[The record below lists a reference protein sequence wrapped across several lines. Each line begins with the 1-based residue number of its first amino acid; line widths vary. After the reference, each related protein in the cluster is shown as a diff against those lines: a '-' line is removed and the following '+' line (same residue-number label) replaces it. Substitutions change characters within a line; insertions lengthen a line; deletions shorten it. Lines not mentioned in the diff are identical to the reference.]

1 MPQSTLYW
9 IIAAIIVVLLI
20 LIILSVIASRR
31 RREAEA
37 EAAETRLERRG
48 VTADTAG
55 EQAAAPAAP
64 TRLSRLDEVVAEK
77 DARPAAA
84 VKPAGGMAAFDT
96 AAADR
101 ETDESVAGV
110 AGGAGVTVDQHDAP
124 STEAAAET
132 HRRDAAV
139 PATRGTLR
147 PAAAAPSTA
156 RETDTV
162 GLGAAGVAGGSGV
175 TLDEQTPA
183 ADVPATP
190 ASPSPVTETPAP
202 AAPAA
207 EAPQHRSHL
216 TPAPEHVHGTVPAAE
231 VATEHTPTKE
241 FATDAIPVPQG
252 EHLETHTVATTAHGS
267 VTVVATESYQAQQNG
282 ADGAERSAAGSL
294 RIDGT
299 PGVPGRVAEADREPA
314 RTDDHG
320 ADVAQPAAVEPAAER
335 PSLEAAAERPSLEA
349 TPATR
354 RAEAPETH
362 AGTTPATPLG
372 GAPELDPTAASSG
385 RAEDATPATRREA
398 RAAQSAAA
406 AGTAATAGTA
416 GTAAPTSSTPTTV
429 APDTSTSS
437 APTNEEPA
445 EDDTE
450 GAALPDLR
458 ADRDE
463 TRGSDAEGESKLA
476 QAGAVAA
483 SAFET
488 VRDKVAIPLRDNVA
502 VPAKDKA
509 VKVVKDKLAQAQER
523 RWGKR

>member
-48 VTADTAG
+48 TTADTADAPG
-55 EQAAAPAAP
+55 EQAAAAAP
-64 TRLSRLDEVVAEK
+64 TRLSRLDEVAAEK
-77 DARPAAA
+77 DARPAPA
-84 VKPAGGMAAFDT
+84 VRPAGGLAAFDT

-101 ETDESVAGV
+101 ETDESGAGV

-124 STEAAAET
+124 SADAAAQT
-132 HRRDAAV
+132 HRRDAAA

-147 PAAAAPSTA
+147 PAPAAPSTA
-156 RETDTV
+156 READTV

-207 EAPQHRSHL
+207 AAPDHRSHL
-216 TPAPEHVHGTVPAAE
+216 TPAPEHVPGTVPADQ
-231 VATEHTPTKE
+231 VAAEHTPTKE
-241 FATDAIPVPQG
+241 FATDAIPAPQG

-267 VTVVATESYQAQQNG
+267 VTVVATESDQSEQNG
-282 ADGAERSAAGSL
+282 ADGTERSAAGSL

-335 PSLEAAAERPSLEA
+335 PPLEAAP
-349 TPATR
+349 PTR

-406 AGTAATAGTA
+406 AGTA

-437 APTNEEPA
+437 APTDEEPA

-463 TRGSDAEGESKLA
+463 TRASDAEGESKLA
-476 QAGAVAA
+476 QVGAVAA

-488 VRDKVAIPLRDNVA
+488 VRDKVAVPLRDNVA
-502 VPAKDKA
+502 VPAKDTV
-509 VKVVKDKLAQAQER
+509 VKVVKDKLSQAQER

>member
-64 TRLSRLDEVVAEK
+64 TRLSRLDEVAAEK
-77 DARPAAA
+77 DVRPAPA
-84 VKPAGGMAAFDT
+84 VKPAGGLAAFDT

-110 AGGAGVTVDQHDAP
+110 AGGAGVTVDQQDAP
-124 STEAAAET
+124 STEATAET
-132 HRRDAAV
+132 HRRDAAA

-156 RETDTV
+156 READTV

-190 ASPSPVTETPAP
+190 ASPSPVTETTAP

-216 TPAPEHVHGTVPAAE
+216 TPAPEHVHGTVPADE
-231 VATEHTPTKE
+231 VAAEHTPTKE

-267 VTVVATESYQAQQNG
+267 VTVVATESDQAQQNG

-299 PGVPGRVAEADREPA
+299 PGVPGRVAEAGREPA
-314 RTDDHG
+314 RTEDHR
-320 ADVAQPAAVEPAAER
+320 ADAAQPAAVEP
-335 PSLEAAAERPSLEA
+335 AAERPSLEA

-406 AGTAATAGTA
+406 AGTA

-437 APTNEEPA
+437 APTDEEPA

-488 VRDKVAIPLRDNVA
+488 VRDKVAVPLRDNVA

-509 VKVVKDKLAQAQER
+509 VKVIKDKLAQAQER

>member
-37 EAAETRLERRG
+37 AETRLERRG
-48 VTADTAG
+48 ITADTAG

-64 TRLSRLDEVVAEK
+64 TRLSRLDEVAAEE

-84 VKPAGGMAAFDT
+84 VKPAGGLAAFDT
-96 AAADR
+96 AAAGR

-110 AGGAGVTVDQHDAP
+110 AGGAGVTVDQQGAP
-124 STEAAAET
+124 STEATAET
-132 HRRDAAV
+132 SRPTAA
-139 PATRGTLR
+139 PTTRGTLR

-156 RETDTV
+156 READTV

-190 ASPSPVTETPAP
+190 ASPSPVTETTAP
-202 AAPAA
+202 AAPAT

-216 TPAPEHVHGTVPAAE
+216 TPAPEHVHGTVPADE
-231 VATEHTPTKE
+231 VAAEHTPTKD
-241 FATDAIPVPQG
+241 FATDAIPVAQG

-267 VTVVATESYQAQQNG
+267 VTVVAAESDQAQQND

-299 PGVPGRVAEADREPA
+299 PGVPGRVGEAGREPA
-314 RTDDHG
+314 RTEDHR
-320 ADVAQPAAVEPAAER
+320 ADAAQPAAVEPAAER
-335 PSLEAAAERPSLEA
+335 PSLEAA
-349 TPATR
+349 PAPR

-372 GAPELDPTAASSG
+372 GAPELDPTAAESG

-406 AGTAATAGTA
+406 AGTA

-437 APTNEEPA
+437 APTDEEPA

-463 TRGSDAEGESKLA
+463 TRGSDAEGESTLA

-488 VRDKVAIPLRDNVA
+488 VRDKVAVPLRDNVA

-509 VKVVKDKLAQAQER
+509 VKVIKDKLAQAQER

>member
-48 VTADTAG
+48 IAADTAG

-64 TRLSRLDEVVAEK
+64 TRLSRLDEVAAEK
-77 DARPAAA
+77 DARPAPA
-84 VKPAGGMAAFDT
+84 VRPAGGLAAFDT

-110 AGGAGVTVDQHDAP
+110 AGGAGVTVDQQDAP
-124 STEAAAET
+124 STEAAAQT
-132 HRRDAAV
+132 HRRDAAA

-147 PAAAAPSTA
+147 PAPAAPSTA
-156 RETDTV
+156 READTV

-190 ASPSPVTETPAP
+190 ASPSPVAETPAP

-207 EAPQHRSHL
+207 AAPDHRSHL
-216 TPAPEHVHGTVPAAE
+216 TPAPEHVPGTVPADQ
-231 VATEHTPTKE
+231 VAAEHTPTKE

-267 VTVVATESYQAQQNG
+267 VTVVATESDQAQQTG

-314 RTDDHG
+314 RTEDHR
-320 ADVAQPAAVEPAAER
+320 ADAAQPAAVEPAAER
-335 PSLEAAAERPSLEA
+335 PSLEAA
-349 TPATR
+349 PATR

-406 AGTAATAGTA
+406 AGTA

-437 APTNEEPA
+437 APTDEEPA

-463 TRGSDAEGESKLA
+463 TRASDAEGESKLA

-509 VKVVKDKLAQAQER
+509 VKVIKDKLSQAQER

>member
-55 EQAAAPAAP
+55 EQAAAAAAAPAAP
-64 TRLSRLDEVVAEK
+64 TRLSRLDEVAAEK

-84 VKPAGGMAAFDT
+84 VKPAGGPAASDT

-124 STEAAAET
+124 SADAAAQT
-132 HRRDAAV
+132 HRRDAAA

-147 PAAAAPSTA
+147 PAPAAPSTA
-156 RETDTV
+156 READTV

-216 TPAPEHVHGTVPAAE
+216 TPAPEHVHGTVPADE
-231 VATEHTPTKE
+231 VAAEHTPTKE
-241 FATDAIPVPQG
+241 LATEAIPVPQG

-267 VTVVATESYQAQQNG
+267 VTVVATESDQAQQNG

-299 PGVPGRVAEADREPA
+299 PGVPGRVAEADRGPA

-335 PSLEAAAERPSLEA
+335 PPLEAA
-349 TPATR
+349 PATR

-372 GAPELDPTAASSG
+372 GTPELDPTAASSG

-406 AGTAATAGTA
+406 AGTA

-437 APTNEEPA
+437 APTDEEPA

-463 TRGSDAEGESKLA
+463 TRASDAEGESKLA
-476 QAGAVAA
+476 QVGAVAA

-488 VRDKVAIPLRDNVA
+488 VRDKVAVPLRDNVA
-502 VPAKDKA
+502 VPAKDTV
-509 VKVVKDKLAQAQER
+509 VKVVKDKLSQAQER

>member
-64 TRLSRLDEVVAEK
+64 TRLSRLDEVAAEK
-77 DARPAAA
+77 DARPAPA
-84 VKPAGGMAAFDT
+84 VRPAGGLAAFDT

-101 ETDESVAGV
+101 ETDESGAGV
-110 AGGAGVTVDQHDAP
+110 AGGAGVTVDQQDAP
-124 STEAAAET
+124 STEATAET
-132 HRRDAAV
+132 HRRDAAA
-139 PATRGTLR
+139 PTTRGTLR

-156 RETDTV
+156 READTV

-190 ASPSPVTETPAP
+190 ASPSPVTETTAP
-202 AAPAA
+202 AAPAT

-216 TPAPEHVHGTVPAAE
+216 TPAPEHVHGTVPADE
-231 VATEHTPTKE
+231 VAAEHTPTKD
-241 FATDAIPVPQG
+241 FATDAIPVAQG

-267 VTVVATESYQAQQNG
+267 VTVVAAESDQAQQNG
-282 ADGAERSAAGSL
+282 ADGAERSAAGAERPAAGSS

-314 RTDDHG
+314 RTEDHR
-320 ADVAQPAAVEPAAER
+320 ADAAQPAAVEPAAER
-335 PSLEAAAERPSLEA
+335 RSLEAA
-349 TPATR
+349 PATR

-406 AGTAATAGTA
+406 AGTA

-437 APTNEEPA
+437 APTDEEPA

-463 TRGSDAEGESKLA
+463 TRASDAEGESKLA

-488 VRDKVAIPLRDNVA
+488 VRDKVAVPLRDNVA
-502 VPAKDKA
+502 VPAKDTV
-509 VKVVKDKLAQAQER
+509 VKVVKDKLSQAQER

>member
-156 RETDTV
+156 READTV

-267 VTVVATESYQAQQNG
+267 VTVVATESDQAQQNG

-335 PSLEAAAERPSLEA
+335 PPLEAA
-349 TPATR
+349 PATR

-406 AGTAATAGTA
+406 AGTAA
-416 GTAAPTSSTPTTV
+416 PTSSTPTTV

-437 APTNEEPA
+437 APTDEEPA

-463 TRGSDAEGESKLA
+463 TRGSEAEGESKLA

-509 VKVVKDKLAQAQER
+509 VKVIKDKLAQAQER

>member
-48 VTADTAG
+48 VSADTAG
-55 EQAAAPAAP
+55 EQAAAAAAAPAAP
-64 TRLSRLDEVVAEK
+64 TRLSRLDEVAAEK

-84 VKPAGGMAAFDT
+84 VKPAGGPAASDT

-124 STEAAAET
+124 SADAAAQT
-132 HRRDAAV
+132 HRRDAAA

-147 PAAAAPSTA
+147 PAPAAPSTA
-156 RETDTV
+156 READTV

-216 TPAPEHVHGTVPAAE
+216 TPAPEHVHGTVPADE
-231 VATEHTPTKE
+231 VAAEHTPTKE
-241 FATDAIPVPQG
+241 LATEAIPVPQG

-267 VTVVATESYQAQQNG
+267 VTVVATESDQAQQNG

-299 PGVPGRVAEADREPA
+299 PGVPGRVAEADRGPA

-335 PSLEAAAERPSLEA
+335 PPLEAA
-349 TPATR
+349 PATR

-372 GAPELDPTAASSG
+372 GTPELDPTAASSG

-406 AGTAATAGTA
+406 AGTAA
-416 GTAAPTSSTPTTV
+416 PTSSTPTTV

-437 APTNEEPA
+437 APTDEEPA

-463 TRGSDAEGESKLA
+463 TRASDAEGESKLA
-476 QAGAVAA
+476 QVGAVAA

-488 VRDKVAIPLRDNVA
+488 VRDKVAVPLRDNVA
-502 VPAKDKA
+502 VPAKDTV
-509 VKVVKDKLAQAQER
+509 VKVVKDKLSQAQER

>member
-20 LIILSVIASRR
+20 LIIVSVIASRR

-48 VTADTAG
+48 VSADTAG

-64 TRLSRLDEVVAEK
+64 TRLSRLDEVAAEK
-77 DARPAAA
+77 DARPAPA
-84 VKPAGGMAAFDT
+84 VRPAGGLAAFDT

-101 ETDESVAGV
+101 ETDESGAGV
-110 AGGAGVTVDQHDAP
+110 AGGAGVTVDQQDAP
-124 STEAAAET
+124 STEATAQT
-132 HRRDAAV
+132 HRRDAAA

-147 PAAAAPSTA
+147 PAPAVPSTV
-156 RETDTV
+156 READTV

-183 ADVPATP
+183 ADV
-190 ASPSPVTETPAP
+190 P

-267 VTVVATESYQAQQNG
+267 VTVVATESDQAQQTG
-282 ADGAERSAAGSL
+282 VDGTERSAAGSL

-335 PSLEAAAERPSLEA
+335 PPLEAA
-349 TPATR
+349 PATR

-406 AGTAATAGTA
+406 AGTA

-437 APTNEEPA
+437 APTDEEPA

-488 VRDKVAIPLRDNVA
+488 VRDKVAVPLRDNVA
-502 VPAKDKA
+502 VPAKDKV
-509 VKVVKDKLAQAQER
+509 VKVVKDKLSQAQER

>member
-48 VTADTAG
+48 VTADTAD

-64 TRLSRLDEVVAEK
+64 TRLSRLDEVAAEE

-84 VKPAGGMAAFDT
+84 EKPAGAPAASET
-96 AAADR
+96 AAAGR

-110 AGGAGVTVDQHDAP
+110 AGGAGVSVDQQDAP
-124 STEAAAET
+124 RTHATAET
-132 HRRDAAV
+132 SRPTAA
-139 PATRGTLR
+139 PTTRGTLR

-156 RETDTV
+156 READTV

-190 ASPSPVTETPAP
+190 ASPSPETASTAPGAPAP
-202 AAPAA
+202 AAS
-207 EAPQHRSHL
+207 QQRSHL
-216 TPAPEHVHGTVPAAE
+216 TPAPEHVHGTVPADE
-231 VATEHTPTKE
+231 VAAEHTPTKE
-241 FATDAIPVPQG
+241 FATDAVPVPQG

-267 VTVVATESYQAQQNG
+267 VTVVAAESDQTQQND

-299 PGVPGRVAEADREPA
+299 PGVPGRVVEAGREST
-314 RTDDHG
+314 RTEDHR
-320 ADVAQPAAVEPAAER
+320 ADAAQPAAVEPAAER
-335 PSLEAAAERPSLEA
+335 PSLEAA
-349 TPATR
+349 PATR

-372 GAPELDPTAASSG
+372 GAPELDPTAAPSG

-406 AGTAATAGTA
+406 AGAAGTAGTA

-437 APTNEEPA
+437 APTDEEPA

-463 TRGSDAEGESKLA
+463 TRGSNAEGESKLA

-488 VRDKVAIPLRDNVA
+488 VRDKVAVPLRDNVA
-502 VPAKDKA
+502 VPAKDKV

>member
-31 RREAEA
+31 RREA

-124 STEAAAET
+124 SADATAQT
-132 HRRDAAV
+132 HRRDAAA

-147 PAAAAPSTA
+147 PAPAAPSTA
-156 RETDTV
+156 READTV

-216 TPAPEHVHGTVPAAE
+216 TPVPEHVHGTVPAAE

-267 VTVVATESYQAQQNG
+267 VTVVATESDQAQQNG

-335 PSLEAAAERPSLEA
+335 PSLEAA
-349 TPATR
+349 PATR

-406 AGTAATAGTA
+406 AGTG
-416 GTAAPTSSTPTTV
+416 APTSSTPTTV

-437 APTNEEPA
+437 APTDEEPA

-463 TRGSDAEGESKLA
+463 TRASDAEGESKLA

-488 VRDKVAIPLRDNVA
+488 VRDKVAVPLRDNVA
-502 VPAKDKA
+502 VPAKDKV
-509 VKVVKDKLAQAQER
+509 VKVVKDKLSQAQER

>member
-48 VTADTAG
+48 VSADTAG

-64 TRLSRLDEVVAEK
+64 TRLSRLDEVAAEK
-77 DARPAAA
+77 DARPAPA
-84 VKPAGGMAAFDT
+84 VRPAGGLAAFDT

-110 AGGAGVTVDQHDAP
+110 AGGAGVTVDQQGAPRTDA
-124 STEAAAET
+124 TAET
-132 HRRDAAV
+132 SRPTAA
-139 PATRGTLR
+139 PTTRGTLR

-156 RETDTV
+156 READTV

-202 AAPAA
+202 AAPVA
-207 EAPQHRSHL
+207 EAPQQRSHL
-216 TPAPEHVHGTVPAAE
+216 TPAPEHVHGTVPADE
-231 VATEHTPTKE
+231 VAAEHTPTKE
-241 FATDAIPVPQG
+241 FATDGIPVPQG

-267 VTVVATESYQAQQNG
+267 VTVVATESDQAQQTG
-282 ADGAERSAAGSL
+282 VDGTERSAAGSL

-335 PSLEAAAERPSLEA
+335 PPLEAA
-349 TPATR
+349 PATR

-406 AGTAATAGTA
+406 AGTA

-437 APTNEEPA
+437 APTDEEPA

-463 TRGSDAEGESKLA
+463 TRASDAEGESKLA

-488 VRDKVAIPLRDNVA
+488 VRDKVAVPLRDNVA
-502 VPAKDKA
+502 VPAKDKV
-509 VKVVKDKLAQAQER
+509 VKVVKDKLSQAQER

>member
-31 RREAEA
+31 RREA

-64 TRLSRLDEVVAEK
+64 TRLSRLDEVAAEE

-84 VKPAGGMAAFDT
+84 VKPAGGLAAFDT

-110 AGGAGVTVDQHDAP
+110 AGGAGVTVDQQGAL
-124 STEAAAET
+124 STEATAET
-132 HRRDAAV
+132 HRRDAAA
-139 PATRGTLR
+139 PTTRGTLR

-156 RETDTV
+156 READTV

-190 ASPSPVTETPAP
+190 ASPSPVTETTAP
-202 AAPAA
+202 AAPAT

-216 TPAPEHVHGTVPAAE
+216 TPAPEHVHGTVPADE
-231 VATEHTPTKE
+231 VAAEHTPTKD
-241 FATDAIPVPQG
+241 FATDAIPVAQG

-267 VTVVATESYQAQQNG
+267 VTVVAAESDQAQQND

-299 PGVPGRVAEADREPA
+299 PGVPGRVGEAGREPA
-314 RTDDHG
+314 RTEDHR
-320 ADVAQPAAVEPAAER
+320 ADAAQPAAVEPAAER
-335 PSLEAAAERPSLEA
+335 PSLEAA
-349 TPATR
+349 PAPR

-372 GAPELDPTAASSG
+372 GAPELDPTAAESG

-406 AGTAATAGTA
+406 AGAAGTAGTA

-437 APTNEEPA
+437 APTDEEPA

-488 VRDKVAIPLRDNVA
+488 VRDKVAVPLRDNVA
-502 VPAKDKA
+502 VPAKDKV

>member
-37 EAAETRLERRG
+37 AETRLERRG
-48 VTADTAG
+48 ITADTAG

-64 TRLSRLDEVVAEK
+64 TRLSRLDEVAAEE

-84 VKPAGGMAAFDT
+84 VKPAGGLAAFDT

-110 AGGAGVTVDQHDAP
+110 AGGAGVTVDQQGAP
-124 STEAAAET
+124 STEATAET
-132 HRRDAAV
+132 HRRDAAA
-139 PATRGTLR
+139 PTTRGTLR

-156 RETDTV
+156 READTV

-190 ASPSPVTETPAP
+190 ASPSPVTETTAP
-202 AAPAA
+202 AAPAT

-216 TPAPEHVHGTVPAAE
+216 TPAPEHVHGTVPADE
-231 VATEHTPTKE
+231 VAAEHTPTKD
-241 FATDAIPVPQG
+241 FATDAIPVAQG

-267 VTVVATESYQAQQNG
+267 VTVVAAESDQAQQND

-299 PGVPGRVAEADREPA
+299 PGVPGRVGEAGRESA
-314 RTDDHG
+314 RTEDHR
-320 ADVAQPAAVEPAAER
+320 ADAAQPAAVEPAAER
-335 PSLEAAAERPSLEA
+335 PSLEAA
-349 TPATR
+349 PAPR

-372 GAPELDPTAASSG
+372 GAPELDPTAAESG

-406 AGTAATAGTA
+406 AGTA

-437 APTNEEPA
+437 APTDEEPA

-488 VRDKVAIPLRDNVA
+488 VRDKVAVPLRDNVA

-509 VKVVKDKLAQAQER
+509 VKVIKDKLAQAQER

>member
-48 VTADTAG
+48 VSADTAG

-64 TRLSRLDEVVAEK
+64 TRLSRLDEVAAEK

-84 VKPAGGMAAFDT
+84 VKPAGGPAASDT

-124 STEAAAET
+124 SADAAAQT
-132 HRRDAAV
+132 HRRDAAA

-147 PAAAAPSTA
+147 PAPAAPSTA
-156 RETDTV
+156 READTV

-216 TPAPEHVHGTVPAAE
+216 TPAPEHVHGTVPADE
-231 VATEHTPTKE
+231 VAAEHTPTKE

-267 VTVVATESYQAQQNG
+267 VTVVATESDQAQQTG
-282 ADGAERSAAGSL
+282 VDGTERSAAGSL

-335 PSLEAAAERPSLEA
+335 PPLEAA
-349 TPATR
+349 PATR

-372 GAPELDPTAASSG
+372 GTPELDPTAASSG

-406 AGTAATAGTA
+406 AGTA

-437 APTNEEPA
+437 APTDEEPA

-463 TRGSDAEGESKLA
+463 TRASDAEGESKLA

-488 VRDKVAIPLRDNVA
+488 VRDKVAVPLRDNVA
-502 VPAKDKA
+502 VPAKDKV
-509 VKVVKDKLAQAQER
+509 VKVVKDKLSQAQER

>member
-37 EAAETRLERRG
+37 EAAETRFERRG
-48 VTADTAG
+48 TTADTADTAG

-64 TRLSRLDEVVAEK
+64 TRLSRLDEVAAER

-84 VKPAGGMAAFDT
+84 VKPAGGPAASET
-96 AAADR
+96 AAAGR

-124 STEAAAET
+124 SADAAAQT
-132 HRRDAAV
+132 HRRDAAA

-147 PAAAAPSTA
+147 PAPAAPSTA
-156 RETDTV
+156 READTV

-216 TPAPEHVHGTVPAAE
+216 TPAPEHVHGTVPADE
-231 VATEHTPTKE
+231 VAAEHTPTKE
-241 FATDAIPVPQG
+241 LATEAIPVPQG

-267 VTVVATESYQAQQNG
+267 VTVVATESDQAQQNG

-299 PGVPGRVAEADREPA
+299 PGVPGRVAEADRGPA

-335 PSLEAAAERPSLEA
+335 PPLEAA
-349 TPATR
+349 PATR

-372 GAPELDPTAASSG
+372 GTPELDPTAASSG

-406 AGTAATAGTA
+406 AGTA

-437 APTNEEPA
+437 APTDEEPA

-463 TRGSDAEGESKLA
+463 TRASDAEGESKLA
-476 QAGAVAA
+476 QVGAVAA

-488 VRDKVAIPLRDNVA
+488 VRDKVAVPLRDNVA
-502 VPAKDKA
+502 VPAKDTV
-509 VKVVKDKLAQAQER
+509 VKVVKDKLSQAQER

>member
-241 FATDAIPVPQG
+241 FATDAIPAPQG

-267 VTVVATESYQAQQNG
+267 VTVVATESDQSEQNG
-282 ADGAERSAAGSL
+282 ADGTERSAAGSL
-294 RIDGT
+294 RVDGT
-299 PGVPGRVAEADREPA
+299 PGVPGRVAEADRESA
-314 RTDDHG
+314 RTDDHR
-320 ADVAQPAAVEPAAER
+320 ADAAQPAAVESAAER
-335 PSLEAAAERPSLEA
+335 PSLEAA
-349 TPATR
+349 PATR
-354 RAEAPETH
+354 RAETPETH

-372 GAPELDPTAASSG
+372 GTPELDPTAASSG

-406 AGTAATAGTA
+406 AGTAGTA
-416 GTAAPTSSTPTTV
+416 ETTAPTSSTPSTV

-437 APTNEEPA
+437 APTDEEPA

>member
-1 MPQSTLYW
+1 MAQSTVYW

-20 LIILSVIASRR
+20 LIILSVVASRR
-31 RREAEA
+31 RREAET
-37 EAAETRLERRG
+37 EVAETLLERRG
-48 VTADTAG
+48 ITADAPG
-55 EQAAAPAAP
+55 EQAAAAAAQ

-77 DARPAAA
+77 DARPAPTE
-84 VKPAGGMAAFDT
+84 KPAGGLAAFDA
-96 AAADR
+96 AAADH
-101 ETDESVAGV
+101 EADEADESVPGV
-110 AGGAGVTVDQHDAP
+110 AGGAGVTVDQQ
-124 STEAAAET
+124 EARSAEATAET
-132 HRRDAAV
+132 HRRDPAA
-139 PATRGTLR
+139 PAARGTLR
-147 PAAAAPSTA
+147 PAAAATSTPRA
-156 RETDTV
+156 ADTV

-190 ASPSPVTETPAP
+190 ASPSPVTETTAP
-202 AAPAA
+202 AAPAT

-216 TPAPEHVHGTVPAAE
+216 TPAPEHVHGTVPADE
-231 VATEHTPTKE
+231 VAAEHTPTKE

-267 VTVVATESYQAQQNG
+267 VTVVATESDQAEQTG
-282 ADGAERSAAGSL
+282 ADGAERSADGADRSAAGAL

-314 RTDDHG
+314 RTEDHR
-320 ADVAQPAAVEPAAER
+320 AAAAQPAAVEPAAER
-335 PSLEAAAERPSLEA
+335 LALEPA
-349 TPATR
+349 ATR

-406 AGTAATAGTA
+406 AGAAGTA
-416 GTAAPTSSTPTTV
+416 GTAAPTSQAPTPA

-437 APTNEEPA
+437 APTDAEPA

-523 RWGKR
+523 RWGRR

>member
-48 VTADTAG
+48 VSADTAG
-55 EQAAAPAAP
+55 EQAAAAAAAPAAP
-64 TRLSRLDEVVAEK
+64 TRLSRLDEVAAEK

-84 VKPAGGMAAFDT
+84 VKPAGGPAASDT

-110 AGGAGVTVDQHDAP
+110 AGGAGVTVDQQDAP
-124 STEAAAET
+124 STEATAET
-132 HRRDAAV
+132 PRRDAAA
-139 PATRGTLR
+139 PATRRTLR

-156 RETDTV
+156 READTV

-190 ASPSPVTETPAP
+190 ASPSPVAETPAP

-207 EAPQHRSHL
+207 AAPDHRSHL
-216 TPAPEHVHGTVPAAE
+216 TPAPEHVPGTVPADQ
-231 VATEHTPTKE
+231 VAAEHTPTKE
-241 FATDAIPVPQG
+241 FATEAIPVPQG

-267 VTVVATESYQAQQNG
+267 VTVVATESDQAQQNG
-282 ADGAERSAAGSL
+282 ADGAERSAAGAL

-299 PGVPGRVAEADREPA
+299 PGVPGRVAEADRGPA

-335 PSLEAAAERPSLEA
+335 PPLEAA
-349 TPATR
+349 PATR

-406 AGTAATAGTA
+406 AGTA

-437 APTNEEPA
+437 APTDEEPA

-458 ADRDE
+458 ADRDQ

-488 VRDKVAIPLRDNVA
+488 VRDKVAVPLRDNVA

-509 VKVVKDKLAQAQER
+509 VKVIKDKLAQAQER

>member
-20 LIILSVIASRR
+20 LIIVSVIASRR

-48 VTADTAG
+48 IAADTAG

-84 VKPAGGMAAFDT
+84 VKPAGGLAAFDT

-124 STEAAAET
+124 SADAAAQT
-132 HRRDAAV
+132 HRRDAAA

-147 PAAAAPSTA
+147 PAATTPSTA
-156 RETDTV
+156 READTV

-216 TPAPEHVHGTVPAAE
+216 TPAPEHVHGTVPADE
-231 VATEHTPTKE
+231 VAAEHTPTKE
-241 FATDAIPVPQG
+241 FATEAIPVPQG

-267 VTVVATESYQAQQNG
+267 VTVVAAESDQAQQNG
-282 ADGAERSAAGSL
+282 AAGADRSAAGAL

-314 RTDDHG
+314 RIEDHRVD
-320 ADVAQPAAVEPAAER
+320 AAQPAAVEPVAER
-335 PSLEAAAERPSLEA
+335 PSLEAA
-349 TPATR
+349 PATR

-372 GAPELDPTAASSG
+372 GAPELDPTATSSD

-406 AGTAATAGTA
+406 AGTA

-437 APTNEEPA
+437 APTDEEPA

-463 TRGSDAEGESKLA
+463 TRASDAEGESKLA

-488 VRDKVAIPLRDNVA
+488 VRDKVAVPLRDNVA
-502 VPAKDKA
+502 VPAKDKV
-509 VKVVKDKLAQAQER
+509 VKVVKDKLSQAQER

>member
-48 VTADTAG
+48 VSADTAG
-55 EQAAAPAAP
+55 EQAAAAAAAPAAP
-64 TRLSRLDEVVAEK
+64 TRLSRLDEVAAEE

-84 VKPAGGMAAFDT
+84 VKPAGGLAAFDT

-110 AGGAGVTVDQHDAP
+110 AGGAGVTVDQQDAP

-216 TPAPEHVHGTVPAAE
+216 TPAPEHVPGTVPADQ
-231 VATEHTPTKE
+231 VAAEHTPTKE
-241 FATDAIPVPQG
+241 FATDAIPAPQG

-267 VTVVATESYQAQQNG
+267 VTVVATESDQAQQNG

-299 PGVPGRVAEADREPA
+299 PGVPGRVAEADRGPA

-406 AGTAATAGTA
+406 AGTA

-437 APTNEEPA
+437 APTDEEPA

-488 VRDKVAIPLRDNVA
+488 VRDKVAVPLRDNVA
-502 VPAKDKA
+502 VPAKDTV
-509 VKVVKDKLAQAQER
+509 VKVVKDKLSQAQER

>member
-1 MPQSTLYW
+1 MPESTLYW

-48 VTADTAG
+48 TTADTADTAG

-64 TRLSRLDEVVAEK
+64 TRLSRLDEVAAEQ
-77 DARPAAA
+77 DARPAA
-84 VKPAGGMAAFDT
+84 VRPAGGPAASET
-96 AAADR
+96 AAAGR

-124 STEAAAET
+124 SADAAAQT
-132 HRRDAAV
+132 HRRDAAA

-147 PAAAAPSTA
+147 PAPAAPSTA
-156 RETDTV
+156 READTV

-216 TPAPEHVHGTVPAAE
+216 TPAPEHVHGTVPADE
-231 VATEHTPTKE
+231 VAAEHTPTKE
-241 FATDAIPVPQG
+241 LATEAIPVPQG

-267 VTVVATESYQAQQNG
+267 VTVVATESDQAQQNG

-299 PGVPGRVAEADREPA
+299 PGVPGRVAEADRGPA

-320 ADVAQPAAVEPAAER
+320 ADVAQPAA
-335 PSLEAAAERPSLEA
+335 
-349 TPATR
+349 
-354 RAEAPETH
+354 
-362 AGTTPATPLG
+362 
-372 GAPELDPTAASSG
+372 
-385 RAEDATPATRREA
+385 
-398 RAAQSAAA
+398 
-406 AGTAATAGTA
+406 
-416 GTAAPTSSTPTTV
+416 
-429 APDTSTSS
+429 
-437 APTNEEPA
+437 
-445 EDDTE
+445 
-450 GAALPDLR
+450 
-458 ADRDE
+458 
-463 TRGSDAEGESKLA
+463 
-476 QAGAVAA
+476 
-483 SAFET
+483 
-488 VRDKVAIPLRDNVA
+488 
-502 VPAKDKA
+502 
-509 VKVVKDKLAQAQER
+509 
-523 RWGKR
+523 

>member
-37 EAAETRLERRG
+37 EAAETRFERRG
-48 VTADTAG
+48 VTADAPG
-55 EQAAAPAAP
+55 EQAAAAAP
-64 TRLSRLDEVVAEK
+64 TRLSRLDEVAAEK
-77 DARPAAA
+77 DARPAPA
-84 VKPAGGMAAFDT
+84 VRPAGGLAAFDT

-101 ETDESVAGV
+101 ETDESGAGV

-124 STEAAAET
+124 SADAAAQT
-132 HRRDAAV
+132 HRRDAAA

-147 PAAAAPSTA
+147 PAPAAPSTA
-156 RETDTV
+156 READTV

-207 EAPQHRSHL
+207 AAPDHRSHL
-216 TPAPEHVHGTVPAAE
+216 TPAPEHVPGTVPADQ
-231 VATEHTPTKE
+231 VAAEHTPTKE
-241 FATDAIPVPQG
+241 FATDAIPAPQG

-267 VTVVATESYQAQQNG
+267 VTVVATESDQSEQNG
-282 ADGAERSAAGSL
+282 ADGTERSAAGSL
-294 RIDGT
+294 RVDGT
-299 PGVPGRVAEADREPA
+299 PGVPGRVAEADRESA
-314 RTDDHG
+314 RTDDHR
-320 ADVAQPAAVEPAAER
+320 ADAAQPAAVESAAER
-335 PSLEAAAERPSLEA
+335 PSLEAA
-349 TPATR
+349 PATR
-354 RAEAPETH
+354 RAETPETH

-372 GAPELDPTAASSG
+372 GTPELDPTAASSG

-406 AGTAATAGTA
+406 AGTAGTA
-416 GTAAPTSSTPTTV
+416 ETTAPTSSTPSTV

-437 APTNEEPA
+437 APTDEEPA

-488 VRDKVAIPLRDNVA
+488 VRDKVAVPLRDNVA
-502 VPAKDKA
+502 VPAKDKV
-509 VKVVKDKLAQAQER
+509 VKVVKDKLSQAQER

>member
-267 VTVVATESYQAQQNG
+267 VTVVATESDQAQQNG

-335 PSLEAAAERPSLEA
+335 PSLEAA
-349 TPATR
+349 PATR

-406 AGTAATAGTA
+406 AGTAA
-416 GTAAPTSSTPTTV
+416 PTSSTPTTV

-437 APTNEEPA
+437 APTDEEPA

-463 TRGSDAEGESKLA
+463 TRGSEAEGESKLA

-509 VKVVKDKLAQAQER
+509 VKVIKDKLAQAQER

>member
-1 MPQSTLYW
+1 MPQFTLYW

-64 TRLSRLDEVVAEK
+64 TRLSRLDEVAAEQ

-84 VKPAGGMAAFDT
+84 VKPAGGLAAFDT

-110 AGGAGVTVDQHDAP
+110 AGGAGVTVDQQGAP
-124 STEAAAET
+124 STEATAET
-132 HRRDAAV
+132 HRRDAAA
-139 PATRGTLR
+139 PTTRGTLR
-147 PAAAAPSTA
+147 PVAAAPSTA
-156 RETDTV
+156 READTV

-267 VTVVATESYQAQQNG
+267 VTVVATESDQAQQNG

-314 RTDDHG
+314 RTEDHRVD
-320 ADVAQPAAVEPAAER
+320 AAQPAAVEPAAER
-335 PSLEAAAERPSLEA
+335 PSLEAA
-349 TPATR
+349 PATR

-406 AGTAATAGTA
+406 AGTAA
-416 GTAAPTSSTPTTV
+416 PTSSTPTTV

-437 APTNEEPA
+437 APTDEEPA

-488 VRDKVAIPLRDNVA
+488 VRDKVAVPLRDNVA
-502 VPAKDKA
+502 VPAKDKV
-509 VKVVKDKLAQAQER
+509 VKVVKDKLSQAQER

>member
-1 MPQSTLYW
+1 MPESTLYW

-64 TRLSRLDEVVAEK
+64 TRLSRLDEVAAEE
-77 DARPAAA
+77 DARPVAA
-84 VKPAGGMAAFDT
+84 VKPAGGLAAFDT

-110 AGGAGVTVDQHDAP
+110 AGGAGVTVDQQDAP
-124 STEAAAET
+124 STEATAET
-132 HRRDAAV
+132 PRRDAAA
-139 PATRGTLR
+139 PATRRTLR

-156 RETDTV
+156 READTV

-216 TPAPEHVHGTVPAAE
+216 TPAPEHVHGTVPADE
-231 VATEHTPTKE
+231 VAAEHTPTKE
-241 FATDAIPVPQG
+241 FATEAIPVPQG

-267 VTVVATESYQAQQNG
+267 VTVVATESDQAQQNG

-335 PSLEAAAERPSLEA
+335 PPLEAA
-349 TPATR
+349 PATR

-406 AGTAATAGTA
+406 AGTAA
-416 GTAAPTSSTPTTV
+416 PTSSTPTTV

-437 APTNEEPA
+437 APTDEEPA

-463 TRGSDAEGESKLA
+463 TRASDAEGESKLA
-476 QAGAVAA
+476 QVGAVAA

-488 VRDKVAIPLRDNVA
+488 VRDKVAVPLRDNVA
-502 VPAKDKA
+502 VPAKDKV
-509 VKVVKDKLAQAQER
+509 VKVVKDKLSQAQER

>member
-48 VTADTAG
+48 VSADTAG
-55 EQAAAPAAP
+55 EQAAAAAAAPAAP

-110 AGGAGVTVDQHDAP
+110 AGGAGVTVDQQGAP
-124 STEAAAET
+124 STEDAAET
-132 HRRDAAV
+132 HRRDAAT

-156 RETDTV
+156 READTV

-190 ASPSPVTETPAP
+190 ASPSPVTETTAP

-216 TPAPEHVHGTVPAAE
+216 TPAPEHVHGTVPADE
-231 VATEHTPTKE
+231 VATEHTPTKD

-267 VTVVATESYQAQQNG
+267 VTVVATESDQAQQNG

-299 PGVPGRVAEADREPA
+299 PGVPGRVAEADRGPA

-335 PSLEAAAERPSLEA
+335 PPLEAA
-349 TPATR
+349 PATR

-406 AGTAATAGTA
+406 AGTA

-437 APTNEEPA
+437 APTDEEPA

-463 TRGSDAEGESKLA
+463 TRASDAEGESKLA
-476 QAGAVAA
+476 QVGAVAA

-488 VRDKVAIPLRDNVA
+488 VRDKVAVPLRDNVA

-509 VKVVKDKLAQAQER
+509 VKVIKDKLAQAQER

>member
-1 MPQSTLYW
+1 MPESTLYW

-124 STEAAAET
+124 SADAAAQT
-132 HRRDAAV
+132 HRRDAAA

-147 PAAAAPSTA
+147 PAPAAPSTA
-156 RETDTV
+156 READTV

-216 TPAPEHVHGTVPAAE
+216 TPAPEHVHGTVPADE
-231 VATEHTPTKE
+231 VAAEHTPTKE
-241 FATDAIPVPQG
+241 FATDGIPVPQG

-267 VTVVATESYQAQQNG
+267 VTVVATESDQAQQNG

-406 AGTAATAGTA
+406 AGTA

-437 APTNEEPA
+437 APTDEEPA

-488 VRDKVAIPLRDNVA
+488 VRDKVAVPLRDNVA
-502 VPAKDKA
+502 VPAKDKV
-509 VKVVKDKLAQAQER
+509 VKVVKDKLSQAQER

>member
-48 VTADTAG
+48 VSADTAG
-55 EQAAAPAAP
+55 EQAAAAAAAPAAP
-64 TRLSRLDEVVAEK
+64 TRLSRLDEVAAEK

-84 VKPAGGMAAFDT
+84 VKPAGGPAASDT

-124 STEAAAET
+124 SADAAAQT
-132 HRRDAAV
+132 HRRDAAA

-147 PAAAAPSTA
+147 PAPAAPSTA
-156 RETDTV
+156 READTV

-216 TPAPEHVHGTVPAAE
+216 TPAPEHVHGTVPADE
-231 VATEHTPTKE
+231 VAAEHTPTKE
-241 FATDAIPVPQG
+241 LATEAIPVPQG

-267 VTVVATESYQAQQNG
+267 VTVVATESDQAQQNG

-299 PGVPGRVAEADREPA
+299 PGVPGRVAEADRGPA

-335 PSLEAAAERPSLEA
+335 PPLEAA
-349 TPATR
+349 PATR

-372 GAPELDPTAASSG
+372 GTPELDPTAASSG

-406 AGTAATAGTA
+406 AGTA

-437 APTNEEPA
+437 APTDEEPA

-463 TRGSDAEGESKLA
+463 TRASDAEGESKLA
-476 QAGAVAA
+476 QVGAVAA

-488 VRDKVAIPLRDNVA
+488 VRDKVAVPLRDNVA
-502 VPAKDKA
+502 VPAKDTV
-509 VKVVKDKLAQAQER
+509 VKVVKDKLSQAQER